1 MSYTASGQRG
11 YNSGMTVS
19 RLLIAVGAALLAVAT
34 GLGAWASHGAEA
46 VLGPAALRTFETG
59 VDYQAVHSLGLL
71 AVGIF
76 GERIRGRKLAI
87 VGSLLT
93 VGILFFCG
101 GVYASGLGGP
111 GWITS
116 LAPVGGISLI
126 VGWFALAVAVILD
139 RNADR
144 VP

>member
-1 MSYTASGQRG
+1 
-11 YNSGMTVS
+11 MTVS
-19 RLLIAVGAALLAVAT
+19 RLLIALGASLLAIAT

-46 VLGPAALRTFETG
+46 MLDPAALRAFETG
-59 VDYQAVHSLGLL
+59 VDYQAVHSLGLV

-76 GERIRGRKLAI
+76 GERIRGRKLAV

-101 GVYASGLGGP
+101 GVYASSLDGP

-116 LAPVGGISLI
+116 LAPIGGISLI
-126 VGWFALAVAVILD
+126 VGWFALAVAVIID
-139 RNADR
+139 RTGDR
-144 VP
+144 TP

>member
-1 MSYTASGQRG
+1 
-11 YNSGMTVS
+11 MTVS
-19 RLLIAVGAALLAVAT
+19 RLLIALGASLLAVAT

-46 VLGPAALRTFETG
+46 VLGPAALETFKTA

-76 GERIRGRKLAI
+76 GERIRGRKLAV

-93 VGILFFCG
+93 AGILFFCG
-101 GVYASGLGGP
+101 GVYASSLDGP
-111 GWITS
+111 GWLTS

-126 VGWFALAVAVILD
+126 VGWFALAVAVIMD
-139 RNADR
+139 RTAETK
-144 VP
+144 P